1 MLQMVRAV
9 LAVLLLAVACRGE
22 MFTALVDME
31 HLAYTERELLGM
43 LDRAIQAEEQ
53 KILTLKKWVP
63 GVVAGQERRR
73 SGGVLWRSLEL

>member
-1 MLQMVRAV
+1 MDSNPRCSPSDRSLCHWFQMYRAACV
-9 LAVLLLAVACRGE
+9 LLLLAVLCRAE

-53 KILTLKKWVP
+53 KIQMLKK
-63 GVVAGQERRR
+63 
-73 SGGVLWRSLEL
+73 

>member
-1 MLQMVRAV
+1 MYRVGLI
-9 LAVLLLAVACRGE
+9 LLLAAVCRAE

-53 KILTLKKWVP
+53 KIQTLKK
-63 GVVAGQERRR
+63 
-73 SGGVLWRSLEL
+73 